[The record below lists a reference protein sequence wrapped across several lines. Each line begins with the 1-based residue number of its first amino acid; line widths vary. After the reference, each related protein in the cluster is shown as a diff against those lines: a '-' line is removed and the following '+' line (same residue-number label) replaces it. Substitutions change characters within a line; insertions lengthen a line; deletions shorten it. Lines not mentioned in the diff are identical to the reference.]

1 MKYEVVFF
9 EDNRGRSPVKDF
21 LDELQIHASH
31 DKSAKQLLSKI
42 VFYIEILERTG
53 SRSGLPYTKFI
64 GNGIWELELRPSD
77 HRIFFFFWDGNQ
89 IVLLHPFRKTTK
101 KTPQREIRK
110 AEREMLDWIENSQNR
125 STRE

>member
-21 LDELQIHASH
+21 LDKLQIDAAHQ
-31 DKSAKQLLSKI
+31 KSAKQLLSKI
-42 VFYIEILERTG
+42 VFYIEVLERTG

-64 GNGIWELELRPSD
+64 GNGIWELRPSD
-77 HRIFFFFWDGNQ
+77 HRIFFFFWDGKQ

-110 AEREMLDWIENSQNR
+110 AEREMLDWIENRQNS
-125 STRE
+125 STGE